1 MDLEG
6 RLQGGSRSNVLSAV
20 EASLKRLKT
29 EWIDI
34 YYLHR
39 PDPATP
45 IDETLD
51 ALDELVRQGKVRYA
65 GCSNLPG
72 PELADAMNLART
84 SRHRRKF

>member
-1 MDLEG
+1 
-6 RLQGGSRSNVLSAV
+6 
-20 EASLKRLKT
+20 
-29 EWIDI
+29 
-34 YYLHR
+34 LHR